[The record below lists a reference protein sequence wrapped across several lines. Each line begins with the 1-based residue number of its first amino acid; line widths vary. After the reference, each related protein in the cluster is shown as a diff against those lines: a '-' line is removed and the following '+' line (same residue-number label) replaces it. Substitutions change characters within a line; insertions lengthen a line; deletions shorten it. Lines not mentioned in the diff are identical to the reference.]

1 MKKLQ
6 AKLLVRKPEGD
17 NSESPEVDDVREA
30 GNDYDEEEV
39 KRELEA
45 RMSVTASRG
54 EKNRRAENLVVLDI
68 SNLENECFRISD
80 FPAGMEPGKSGL
92 WVQLNEFDK
101 WVLSNIV
108 LYIW

>member
-6 AKLLVRKPEGD
+6 AKLLVRKPDE
-17 NSESPEVDDVREA
+17 SESPEVDDTSET

-45 RMSVTASRG
+45 RMSVTTSRG
-54 EKNRRAENLVVLDI
+54 EKSRRAEKLVLLDI

-80 FPAGMEPGKSGL
+80 FPAGMEPGT
-92 WVQLNEFDK
+92 
-101 WVLSNIV
+101 
-108 LYIW
+108 